1 MEEVSFRAKRGILP
15 SSYRFTVS
23 GQVQGVGFRYTALA
37 QARRLGLAGW
47 VGNRADGAVEGM
59 ASGTDEALGRFREWL
74 QRGPPAARVER
85 VEWQASEVPAGAGFE
100 IRR

>member
-1 MEEVSFRAKRGILP
+1 MA
-15 SSYRFTVS
+15 SSYRFVVS

-47 VGNRADGAVEGM
+47 VGNREDGAVEGV
-59 ASGTDEALGRFREWL
+59 AGGADEALARFRAWL
-74 QRGPPAARVER
+74 ERGPPAARVEH
-85 VEWQASEVPAGAGFE
+85 VEWQAGDAPAGPGFE

>member
-1 MEEVSFRAKRGILP
+1 MA

-37 QARRLGLAGW
+37 QARRLGLRGW
-47 VGNRADGAVEGM
+47 VGNRADGAVEGL
-59 ASGTDEALGRFREWL
+59 ASGEDEALGRFHEWL
-74 QRGPPAARVER
+74 RRGPPAARVER
-85 VEWQASEVPAGAGFE
+85 VEWQAAEAPAGPGFE